1 MPEGRGD
8 SPVRKHHSIAP
19 MLVFGTGATAVGIWI
34 VLAIHWFPTDA
45 SQQAKRTRILYD
57 VLLIASV
64 PIFVLVVTVIGF
76 SVWWYRMRPGEEL
89 IDGPPIH
96 GNTRLEV
103 IWTIAPAILIV
114 GLVAYSV
121 TVLYANEAKKPNAIT
136 VDVTARQWAFEF
148 AYPQPGDKAVYSP
161 FLYLPNGRPVVF
173 KIRSL
178 DVIHSFFVPEFSQKI
193 DAVPGITT
201 TLRVTPTK
209 RGTYTV
215 ECTELCGAGHAL
227 MRSTAYVLTPALF
240 ATWMHKQPVQP
251 RSASG
256 VPPGAVTPAP
266 VPGVPTGLPPGVATP
281 APPSG
286 TTTTA
291 ATPSTPST
299 PSTTS
304 TTPSTTSTTP
314 STTSTTPSTTT
325 AAPSTTSTTQA
336 TAGGATSPAAG
347 KAIFTGIGTCASCHT
362 LAAAG
367 STGTIG
373 PDLTTR
379 LASDC
384 ATPASK
390 KVRGTTLKACID
402 KAIIDPYAYI
412 PTGYT
417 RGIMP
422 STFAATLG
430 TTKIDALVNFL
441 ASVTK

>member
-8 SPVRKHHSIAP
+8 SPVRKQHSVMP
-19 MLVFGTGATAVGIWI
+19 MLVFGVVASAVGIWI

-45 SQQAKRTRILYD
+45 SRQARRIRILYD

-64 PIFVLVVTVIGF
+64 PIFVLVITVVGF

-103 IWTIAPAILIV
+103 IWTIAPALLIV

-121 TVLYANEAKKPNAIT
+121 TVLAANEAIKPNELT

-148 AYPQPGDKAVYSP
+148 AYPQPGNKAVYSP
-161 FLYLPNGRPVVF
+161 FLYLPNGHPVVF
-173 KIRSL
+173 RIRSL

-209 RGTYTV
+209 RGGWAV
-215 ECTELCGAGHAL
+215 ECTELCGAGHAF
-227 MRSTAYVLTPALF
+227 MRSTTYVLKPGLF
-240 ATWMHKQPVQP
+240 ATWLQRQPLQP
-251 RSASG
+251 RSPTGIPAG
-256 VPPGAVTPAP
+256 PVTPVA
-266 VPGVPTGLPPGVATP
+266 VPGVPTGLPPGVAVPPPPSATATTP
-281 APPSG
+281 AAPA
-286 TTTTA
+286 TTPA
-291 ATPSTPST
+291 ATAPA
-299 PSTTS
+299 S
-304 TTPSTTSTTP
+304 TTPTATTPAATAPASTTP
-314 STTSTTPSTTT
+314 TATTGSS
-325 AAPSTTSTTQA
+325 AASI
-336 TAGGATSPAAG
+336 AAG
-347 KAIFTGIGTCASCHT
+347 KALFTGAGTCASCHT

-367 STGTIG
+367 ATGTIG

-390 KVRGTTLKACID
+390 KIRGATLRACIG
-402 KAIIDPYAYI
+402 KAIVDPYAYI
-412 PTGYT
+412 PSGYSP
-417 RGIMP
+417 GIMP
-422 STFAATLG
+422 ASFANTLG
-430 TTKIDALVNFL
+430 PAKIADLVNFL
-441 ASVTK
+441 TSVTK